1 MRRVLFLS
9 LFALTGC
16 STAPVA
22 GLLDCF
28 APGHYEPDKDK
39 DVPRRP
45 RDDGEGPA
53 PPGVYPR
60 DESRIPRLND
70 PVPVPDVARPRN

>member
-1 MRRVLFLS
+1 MRRVILLS
-9 LFALTGC
+9 LFATTGC
-16 STAPVA
+16 STRPVA

-28 APGHYEPDKDK
+28 APGHYESDK

-45 RDDGEGPA
+45 RDDGDGPA

-60 DESRIPRLND
+60 DEARIPRLND
-70 PVPVPDVARPRN
+70 PVPVPEVPRPRN